1 VEIQLPND
9 RFDVSDG
16 FLKLDYVTITGAVG
30 TSTNSAAV
38 QITGGGVS
46 ACLRGSLCASG
57 YFAWIVWCG
66 VVMCEECYF
75 WIFYVCGSITE
86 PDRA

>member
-1 VEIQLPND
+1 MGSAAESPVQIQLPND

-46 ACLRGSLCASG
+46 VCRRWSPCVRLLLC
-57 YFAWIVWCG
+57 VNC
-66 VVMCEECYF
+66 VVRSSH
-75 WIFYVCGSITE
+75 V
-86 PDRA
+86 